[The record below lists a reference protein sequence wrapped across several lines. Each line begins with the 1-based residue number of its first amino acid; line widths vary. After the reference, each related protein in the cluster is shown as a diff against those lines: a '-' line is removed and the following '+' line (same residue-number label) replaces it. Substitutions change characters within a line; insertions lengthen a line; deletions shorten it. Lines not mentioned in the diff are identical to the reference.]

1 LKYNYLIKESLRGF
15 NSAKLSTLA
24 SVSTI
29 ALSLIII
36 GIYFFISLNSSSY
49 TRKIKDKVEL
59 EAFLQDGYSI
69 NELDSLKENL
79 KRLGGVKQISFV
91 SKEEAAKIFEK
102 EYGKEMLDIMEG
114 NPLPASFKISLYDE
128 YKTLD
133 KIEKLKKQITDLGFV
148 SDVIYPK
155 KNLELIDKNFSS
167 VLSLNLIILIV
178 ITISSIFL
186 VSNTIRLVIASKEK
200 LIYTMK
206 LLGGTKKFIRSP
218 FLIEGFIQGLIGGIV
233 ASLFLYFLM
242 NTVVGKFGEVNVN
255 LEINTFLYI
264 IVVIF
269 LGILLGIAGSAISI
283 RRYLKFEN

>member
-1 LKYNYLIKESLRGF
+1 MKYNYLIKESLRGF

-49 TRKIKDKVEL
+49 TKKIKDKVEL
-59 EAFLQDGYSI
+59 EVFLQDGYSI

-102 EYGKEMLDIMEG
+102 EYGKEMLDIMES

-128 YKTLD
+128 YKTID
-133 KIEKLKKQITDLGFV
+133 KIEKLKKQISDLGFV
-148 SDVIYPK
+148 SEVIYPK
-155 KNLELIDKNFSS
+155 KNLEMVDKNLSS
-167 VLSLNLIILIV
+167 ILSLNLIILIV

-218 FLIEGFIQGLIGGIV
+218 FLIEGLMQGLIGGII
-233 ASLFLYFLM
+233 AAMFLYFLM

-255 LEINTFLYI
+255 LEINSFLYI
-264 IVVIF
+264 LVVIV
-269 LGILLGIAGSAISI
+269 LGVLLGITGSAISI

>member
-1 LKYNYLIKESLRGF
+1 MKYNYLIKESLRGF

-36 GIYFFISLNSSSY
+36 GIYFFISVNSSSY

-59 EAFLQDGYSI
+59 EIFLQDGYSI

-79 KRLGGVKQISFV
+79 KRIGGIKQIAFV
-91 SKEEAAKIFEK
+91 SKEEAIKIFEK
-102 EYGKEMLDIMEG
+102 EYGKDMLEIIEG
-114 NPLPASFKISLYDE
+114 NPLPASFKVALYDE
-128 YKTLD
+128 YKTIE
-133 KIEKLKKQITDLGFV
+133 KVEKLKKQISELGFV

-155 KNLELIDKNFSS
+155 KNLEVVDKNFSS
-167 VLSLNLIILIV
+167 LLSLNLIILIV
-178 ITISSIFL
+178 ITISSVFL

-206 LLGGTKKFIRSP
+206 LLGATKKFIRSP
-218 FLIEGFIQGLIGGIV
+218 FLIEGLIQGFAGGVIAAV
-233 ASLFLYFLM
+233 FLYLLM
-242 NTVVGKFGEVNVN
+242 EFVSGKLGEVNVYV
-255 LEINTFLYI
+255 EIGKSFYI
-264 IVVIF
+264 LIIIA
-269 LGILLGIAGSAISI
+269 LGIILGISGSAISI

>member
-1 LKYNYLIKESLRGF
+1 MKYSYLIKESLRGF

-49 TRKIKDKVEL
+49 TKRIKDKVEL
-59 EAFLQDGYSI
+59 EVFLQDGYSI
-69 NELDSLKENL
+69 NELDSLKENM
-79 KRLGGVKQISFV
+79 KRLGGIKQITFV

-102 EYGKEMLDIMEG
+102 EYGREMLDILEG
-114 NPLPASFKISLYDE
+114 NPLPSSFKVALYDE
-128 YKTLD
+128 YKSIE
-133 KIEKLKKQITDLGFV
+133 KVEKLKKQITELGFV
-148 SDVIYPK
+148 ADVIYPK
-155 KNLELIDKNFSS
+155 KNLEMVDKNFSS
-167 VLSLNLIILIV
+167 ILSLNLIILIV

-206 LLGGTKKFIRSP
+206 LLGATKKFIRSP

-233 ASLFLYFLM
+233 ASIFLYILM
-242 NTVVGKFGEVNVN
+242 EYISGKLGEVNV
-255 LEINTFLYI
+255 YI
-264 IVVIF
+264 ESGRAFYVMII
-269 LGILLGIAGSAISI
+269 ILLGIVLGISGSAISI
-283 RRYLKFEN
+283 RRYLKFES

>member
-1 LKYNYLIKESLRGF
+1 MKYNYLIKESLRGF

-49 TRKIKDKVEL
+49 TKKIKDKVEL

-102 EYGKEMLDIMEG
+102 EYGKEMLDIMES

-128 YKTLD
+128 YKTID
-133 KIEKLKKQITDLGFV
+133 KIEKLKKQISELGFV
-148 SDVIYPK
+148 SEVIYPK
-155 KNLELIDKNFSS
+155 KNLEMVDKNLSS
-167 VLSLNLIILIV
+167 ILSLNLIILIV
-178 ITISSIFL
+178 ITISSVFL

-218 FLIEGFIQGLIGGIV
+218 FLIEGLMQGLIGGII
-233 ASLFLYFLM
+233 AAMFLYFLM
-242 NTVVGKFGEVNVN
+242 NTVVGKFGEVNVS
-255 LEINTFLYI
+255 LEINSFLYI
-264 IVVIF
+264 LVVIV
-269 LGILLGIAGSAISI
+269 LGVLLGITGSAISI

>member
-1 LKYNYLIKESLRGF
+1 
-15 NSAKLSTLA
+15 LA

>member
-1 LKYNYLIKESLRGF
+1 MKYNYLIKESLRGF

-49 TRKIKDKVEL
+49 TKKIKDKVEL

-102 EYGKEMLDIMEG
+102 EYGKEMLDIMES

-128 YKTLD
+128 YKTID
-133 KIEKLKKQITDLGFV
+133 KIEKLKKQISELGFV
-148 SDVIYPK
+148 SEVIYPK
-155 KNLELIDKNFSS
+155 KNLEMVDKNLSS
-167 VLSLNLIILIV
+167 ILSLNLIILIV

-218 FLIEGFIQGLIGGIV
+218 FLIEGLMQGLIGGII
-233 ASLFLYFLM
+233 AAMFLYFLM

-255 LEINTFLYI
+255 LEINSFLYI
-264 IVVIF
+264 LVVIV
-269 LGILLGIAGSAISI
+269 LGVLLGITGSAISI

>member
-1 LKYNYLIKESLRGF
+1 MKYNYLIKESLRGF

-36 GIYFFISLNSSSY
+36 GIYFFISVNSSSY

-59 EAFLQDGYSI
+59 EIFLQDGYSI

-79 KRLGGVKQISFV
+79 KRIGGIKQITFV
-91 SKEEAAKIFEK
+91 SKEEAIKIFEK
-102 EYGKEMLDIMEG
+102 EYGKDMLEIIEG
-114 NPLPASFKISLYDE
+114 NPLPASFKVALYDE
-128 YKTLD
+128 YKTIE
-133 KIEKLKKQITDLGFV
+133 KVEKLKKQISELGFV

-155 KNLELIDKNFSS
+155 KNLEVVDKNFSS
-167 VLSLNLIILIV
+167 LLSLNLIILIV
-178 ITISSIFL
+178 ITISSVFL

-206 LLGGTKKFIRSP
+206 LLGATKKFIRSP
-218 FLIEGFIQGLIGGIV
+218 FLIEGLIQGFAGGVIAAV
-233 ASLFLYFLM
+233 FLYLLM
-242 NTVVGKFGEVNVN
+242 EFVSGKLGEVNVYV
-255 LEINTFLYI
+255 EIGKSFYI
-264 IVVIF
+264 LIIIA
-269 LGILLGIAGSAISI
+269 LGIILGISGSAISI

>member
-1 LKYNYLIKESLRGF
+1 MKYNYLIKESLRGF

-29 ALSLIII
+29 SLSLIII

-59 EAFLQDGYSI
+59 EVFLQDGYSI

-102 EYGKEMLDIMEG
+102 EYGKEMMDIMEG

-218 FLIEGFIQGLIGGIV
+218 FLIEGFIQGLIAGII

-242 NTVVGKFGEVNVN
+242 NTIVGKFGEINVN
-255 LEINTFLYI
+255 LEINTFLYMI
-264 IVVIF
+264 IVII
-269 LGILLGIAGSAISI
+269 LGILLGIIGSAISI